1 MKLLIY
7 KWSIKTRFTR
17 FRYPIHCHA
26 INLNINPSSVSRN
39 KLILQTSLSKQWN
52 SSKSKI
58 YFYDISSGFD
68 GYGPIQRSSLSKGR
82 NIYRIGGTTFQD
94 FPMVTS
100 WKCVQ
105 ALWRL
110 MFSKSLGEVST
121 FRWHAS
127 LSRANEPRRRRRGRG
142 GGGGG
147 GGWREITQMRND
159 HQAIGRTSVSA
170 GSRRFATSA
179 TEDIHV
185 RTTIAGVGRCS
196 FFNAE
201 THGEAHLKRTQCLG
215 IFLGRW
221 KKGWSE

>member
-1 MKLLIY
+1 MRPRRLGQGVRLVKTAPRN
-7 KWSIKTRFTR
+7 KWSRA
-17 FRYPIHCHA
+17 IH
-26 INLNINPSSVSRN
+26 PSLSLS
-39 KLILQTSLSKQWN
+39 LSLPFPLSPSLSK
-52 SSKSKI
+52 
-58 YFYDISSGFD
+58 
-68 GYGPIQRSSLSKGR
+68 RSRGTPLLLPLSPLVRPDSATGWGR
-82 NIYRIGGTTFQD
+82 D
-94 FPMVTS
+94 
-100 WKCVQ
+100 
-105 ALWRL
+105 
-110 MFSKSLGEVST
+110 E
-121 FRWHAS
+121 
-127 LSRANEPRRRRRGRG
+127 GRG

>member
-58 YFYDISSGFD
+58 HFYDISSGFD

-127 LSRANEPRRRRRGRG
+127 LSRANEPRRRREREKGRRRRRVQPLFFFG
-142 GGGGG
+142 GAFQ
-147 GGWREITQMRND
+147 R
-159 HQAIGRTSVSA
+159 
-170 GSRRFATSA
+170 
-179 TEDIHV
+179 
-185 RTTIAGVGRCS
+185 
-196 FFNAE
+196 
-201 THGEAHLKRTQCLG
+201 
-215 IFLGRW
+215 
-221 KKGWSE
+221 

>member
-1 MKLLIY
+1 MISSR
-7 KWSIKTRFTR
+7 WRRRVCGT
-17 FRYPIHCHA
+17 A
-26 INLNINPSSVSRN
+26 IRAGSSPRQNRPAEQMVARDPPLS
-39 KLILQTSLSKQWN
+39 LSLSLSLSK
-52 SSKSKI
+52 
-58 YFYDISSGFD
+58 
-68 GYGPIQRSSLSKGR
+68 RSRRTPLLLPLSPLERPDSATGWGR
-82 NIYRIGGTTFQD
+82 D
-94 FPMVTS
+94 
-100 WKCVQ
+100 
-105 ALWRL
+105 
-110 MFSKSLGEVST
+110 E
-121 FRWHAS
+121 
-127 LSRANEPRRRRRGRG
+127 GRG

-185 RTTIAGVGRCS
+185 RTTIAGVDRCS